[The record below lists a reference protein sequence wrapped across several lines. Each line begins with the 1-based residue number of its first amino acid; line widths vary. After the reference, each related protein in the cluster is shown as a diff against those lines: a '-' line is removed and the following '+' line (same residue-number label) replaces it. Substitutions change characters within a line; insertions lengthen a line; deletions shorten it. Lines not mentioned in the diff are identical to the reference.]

1 MTTGLACN
9 GFNKLALSLG
19 IFIIRS
25 SPCFDI
31 LLTNFICIDIHVP
44 VSIYKAMYICVC
56 VYSFIYYVTQW
67 HMMKNSTIIG
77 IVVAMAVGV
86 VITGSS
92 LPAVLA
98 QGNMTAGGGGNVTA
112 GGGDIVQQLKSAA
125 VRAEL
130 IDNKKM
136 FIIACEPS
144 MTDPDTQCVV
154 ANLEMR

>member
-1 MTTGLACN
+1 M
-9 GFNKLALSLG
+9 
-19 IFIIRS
+19 IRNN
-25 SPCFDI
+25 
-31 LLTNFICIDIHVP
+31 TV
-44 VSIYKAMYICVC
+44 
-56 VYSFIYYVTQW
+56 
-67 HMMKNSTIIG
+67 IG

-86 VITGSS
+86 VITGST
-92 LPAVLA
+92 LTAVSA
-98 QGNMTAGGGGNVTA
+98 QGNMTA

-125 VRAEL
+125 DRAEL

>member
-1 MTTGLACN
+1 
-9 GFNKLALSLG
+9 
-19 IFIIRS
+19 
-25 SPCFDI
+25 
-31 LLTNFICIDIHVP
+31 
-44 VSIYKAMYICVC
+44 
-56 VYSFIYYVTQW
+56 
-67 HMMKNSTIIG
+67 MMKNNTIIG

-98 QGNMTAGGGGNVTA
+98 LGNMTAGGGGNVTA

>member
-1 MTTGLACN
+1 
-9 GFNKLALSLG
+9 
-19 IFIIRS
+19 
-25 SPCFDI
+25 
-31 LLTNFICIDIHVP
+31 
-44 VSIYKAMYICVC
+44 
-56 VYSFIYYVTQW
+56 
-67 HMMKNSTIIG
+67 MMKNSTIIG
-77 IVVAMAVGV
+77 IVVVMAVGV
-86 VITGSS
+86 VMTGSS